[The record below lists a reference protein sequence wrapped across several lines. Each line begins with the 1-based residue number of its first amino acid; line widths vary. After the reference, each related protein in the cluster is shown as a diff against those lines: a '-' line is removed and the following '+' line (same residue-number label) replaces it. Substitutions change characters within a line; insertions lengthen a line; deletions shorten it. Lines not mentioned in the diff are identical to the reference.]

1 MHWGT
6 KNISVAG
13 FIEIFALLLWS
24 RTKPVISPMS
34 ENLFKI
40 FDTRIWF
47 QVRNYYHVPVERDE
61 NWIGRVWEG
70 MGREK
75 ENHHI
80 SGDII
85 EKAKQNQANKNLRY
99 SGHSLKDSENYGS
112 QDSEHTDW
120 KLIIY

>member
-6 KNISVAG
+6 KNICVAG
-13 FIEIFALLLWS
+13 FIEIFTLLLWS

-34 ENLFKI
+34 EKLFKNS
-40 FDTRIWF
+40 DTRIWF
-47 QVRNYYHVPVERDE
+47 QVRNYYHVPVKTDE

-80 SGDII
+80 NGDLF
-85 EKAKQNQANKNLRY
+85 EKAKQNQANKKV
-99 SGHSLKDSENYGS
+99 SGTVG
-112 QDSEHTDW
+112 TA
-120 KLIIY
+120 

>member
-6 KNISVAG
+6 KNICVAG
-13 FIEIFALLLWS
+13 FVEIFTLLLWS

-34 ENLFKI
+34 EKLFKI
-40 FDTRIWF
+40 FDTKIWF
-47 QVRNYYHVPVERDE
+47 QVRNYHVPVETGE

-75 ENHHI
+75 QNHHI
-80 SGDII
+80 NGDLI
-85 EKAKQNQANKNLRY
+85 EEAKQNQANKNLRY
-99 SGHSLKDSENYGS
+99 SGHSLKGQWKLWK